1 MKKILLILILAVFT
15 LGCKFKNEKASPK
28 AETTTTSVQFSKQLG
43 YVSDFEKT
51 LTEKEIEDLTKKLS
65 DYEKQ
70 TSNQIAIVSISDNL
84 TENNFDQ
91 YAIDLSNHWKIGTS
105 ENNNGLTII
114 YSKKLRKVKISTGT
128 GAEKILTNE
137 ICEKVLNEKIIPE
150 FKNGNYYQGLDN
162 AVTEFITM
170 WK

>member
-1 MKKILLILILAVFT
+1 MKKILLILILAFFA
-15 LGCKFKNEKASPK
+15 LGCKFKNEKLDAKVEKTVQNLQFPK
-28 AETTTTSVQFSKQLG
+28 PLG

-51 LTEKEIEDLTKKLS
+51 LTDKEIEDLTKRLS

-105 ENNNGLTII
+105 EKNNGLTII
-114 YSKKLRKVKISTGT
+114 YSKKLRKVKICTGE
-128 GAEKILTNE
+128 GAEKILTND

-162 AVTEFITM
+162 DITEFITM